1 MSDVSVGDRVRPAPE
16 WSPGHSIRP
25 SAGSAN
31 RPGPASRE
39 RWWKPSGLAEWFV
52 IGQTVL
58 PALLYLPGSQP
69 YRLPLREGA
78 YAISLFVLVVWWFDR
93 GGRRVSRHP
102 AERWLWAVFVC
113 LSLMIAHPYT
123 PDLYAGVAQ
132 IALYVSI
139 FCPLFWAPEYVR
151 TPHQLIR
158 LLVLLLICNGANAMV
173 GVLQVYDPARWM
185 PAELSA
191 TVRNTPGM
199 LAAAT
204 YVGPNGALIIRPP
217 GLFDTPGSVCGPG
230 ATAAFLGLLLA
241 LEPVAWWKRVGSLA
255 LAFAGISVIYLTHVR
270 ASLVAVLCMM
280 AAYAGLLAV
289 TNQKA
294 RSTLFAGL
302 GAGLIVVGLFAAT
315 FLGGEAVEERF
326 STLLQGDPRNIY
338 AESRG
343 AALRYAFDDLIVEYP
358 LGAGLGRWG
367 MMSSYFGA
375 PQSSDTQGVFAEI
388 QPSAWILD
396 GGVFLLVFYGLALG
410 ATVVHELRLA
420 SAVRDAGNRTLIC
433 VVAAVNIGTI
443 ALAFSFVPFGTAM
456 GTQYWFLEGALN
468 GVIIRALKK
477 S

>member
-1 MSDVSVGDRVRPAPE
+1 MAEVSLGDRVRPAPG
-16 WSPGHSIRP
+16 WSSSQSMRP
-25 SAGSAN
+25 DAGSAN
-31 RPGPASRE
+31 RPGSASKD

-52 IGQTVL
+52 ICQTVL
-58 PALLYLPGSQP
+58 PAMLYLPGSQS

-78 YAISLFVLVVWWFDR
+78 YAISLFALVVWWFDR
-93 GGRRVSRHP
+93 GGRRVARHP

-113 LSLMIAHPYT
+113 LSLMIVHPYT
-123 PDLYAGVAQ
+123 ADLYAGAAQ

-139 FCPLFWAPEYVR
+139 FCPLFWAPAYVR
-151 TPHQLIR
+151 TPRQLTR
-158 LLVLLLICNGANAMV
+158 LLVLLLICNGANAIV

-191 TVRNTPGM
+191 TVRSTPGM
-199 LAAAT
+199 LEAAT

-230 ATAAFLGLLLA
+230 ATAAFLGLLIA
-241 LEPVAWWKRVGSLA
+241 LEPAAWWKRAGSLA

-270 ASLVAVLCMM
+270 ASLVTVLCMM
-280 AAYAGLLAV
+280 AAYAGLLAA
-289 TNQKA
+289 TRQKA

-302 GAGLIVVGLFAAT
+302 GAGLVVVGLFGAT
-315 FLGGEAVEERF
+315 FLGGEAVQERF
-326 STLLQGDPRNIY
+326 STLVQGDPRNIY

-343 AALRYAFDDLIVEYP
+343 AALRYAFDDLIADYP

-375 PQSSDTQGVFAEI
+375 PQSSDSQGVFAEI

-396 GGVFLLVFYGLALG
+396 GGIFLLVFYGLALG
-410 ATVVHELRLA
+410 VTVVHELRLA
-420 SAVRDAGNRTLIC
+420 RAVTDASNRMLIC
-433 VVAAVNIGTI
+433 VVAAVNIGTL
-443 ALAFSFVPFGTAM
+443 ALVFSFVPFGTAM

-468 GVIIRALKK
+468 GVVIRAMRR